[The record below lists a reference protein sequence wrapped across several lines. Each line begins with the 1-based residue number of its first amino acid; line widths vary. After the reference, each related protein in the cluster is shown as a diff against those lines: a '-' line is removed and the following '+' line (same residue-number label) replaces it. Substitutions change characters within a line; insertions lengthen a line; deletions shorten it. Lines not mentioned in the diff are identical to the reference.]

1 LFFLPFL
8 PGPALSRAAGGLS
21 LHLRS
26 LVHAHVTQEL
36 TFCCKFVTF
45 PHSWRLTVRK
55 VDETS
60 ESVLVER
67 SAQGDQRAFALL
79 VNRYQGM
86 VFTLACKLLKD
97 QCGAEDAAQDT
108 FLKAYAALPG
118 FQRRAKFSTWLYR
131 ICYNTC
137 ISQLRRKSP
146 ETPIDS
152 VPEPAVSG
160 PVEELNARDV
170 QAALQQEISRL
181 PNDYRAMITLYH
193 LNGLAYDEIAR
204 MTAKPMG
211 TVKATIHRAR
221 ALLRTRLVERVGWDT
236 LKEVMWR

>member
-1 LFFLPFL
+1 
-8 PGPALSRAAGGLS
+8 
-21 LHLRS
+21 
-26 LVHAHVTQEL
+26 
-36 TFCCKFVTF
+36 
-45 PHSWRLTVRK
+45 

-60 ESVLVER
+60 ESVVVER

-86 VFTLACKLLKD
+86 VFTTACKLLKD
-97 QCGAEDAAQDT
+97 QCAAEDAAQDT

-118 FQRRAKFSTWLYR
+118 FQRRARFSTWLYR

-152 VPEPAVSG
+152 VSEPAVSG
-160 PVEELNARDV
+160 PAEELRARDV
-170 QAALQQEISRL
+170 QAALQQEIGLL
-181 PNDYRAMITLYH
+181 PDDYREMITLYH
-193 LNGLAYDEIAR
+193 LTGLAYDEIAR
-204 MTAKPMG
+204 MTGKPMG

-221 ALLRTRLVERVGWDT
+221 ALLRTRLVERIGWDT
-236 LKEVMWR
+236 LKEVMWH